1 MIRIQFTSFFIMP
14 YRRRYYKRTANK
26 DKYSIEQT
34 LINLP
39 PSTEWQEFPAVP
51 ELNIAQTKQFAIS
64 VIPPTEIQGT
74 RKVKHFTLTF
84 SGGDGSKPLYYS
96 LIYVPSGYEP
106 QRINIPSSGFAIS
119 AYDANQFIISQGV
132 LDFTGGPLRIKSPLS
147 RNLNSGD
154 SIFLVFA
161 FPTTDNFQGLFATVR
176 YAITLQ

>member
-1 MIRIQFTSFFIMP
+1 MP

-34 LINLP
+34 LISIP
-39 PSTEWQEFPAVP
+39 ATENWQEFPAVP
-51 ELNIAQTKQFAIS
+51 ELNIAATKQFAIS

-84 SGGDGSKPLYYS
+84 SGGDTNAPIYYS
-96 LIYVPSGYEP
+96 LIYVPAGYEP
-106 QRINIPSSGFAIS
+106 QRINVPASGFAIS
-119 AYDANQFIISQGV
+119 AYDANQFIISQGA

-161 FPTTDNFQGLFATVR
+161 FPGTTNVTGLFATVR